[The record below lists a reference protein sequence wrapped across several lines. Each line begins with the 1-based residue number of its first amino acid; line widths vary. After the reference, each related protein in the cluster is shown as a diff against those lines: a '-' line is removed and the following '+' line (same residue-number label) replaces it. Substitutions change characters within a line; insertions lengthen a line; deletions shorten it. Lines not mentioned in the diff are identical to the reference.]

1 MASFKQEPGTWPYT
15 PSSAVAAG
23 DVVVLTDGIAVASRP
38 IAANTLG
45 AVEVEGVFTMP
56 KAAEALALG
65 AVVYWNTTNSNITA
79 TSAGGK
85 RAGKVAAAAV
95 SGDAMCWVDLN
106 RG

>member
-1 MASFKQEPGTWPYT
+1 MASFKQQPGTWPYT

-85 RAGKVAAAAV
+85 RAGKVATAAV
-95 SGDAMCWVDLN
+95 SGDATVWVDLN

>member
-1 MASFKQEPGTWPYT
+1 MASFRQEDGTWPYT
-15 PSSAVAAG
+15 PGAAVAAG
-23 DVVVLTDGIAVASRP
+23 DVVVLSDSVAVASRP

-45 AVEVEGVFTMP
+45 AVNVEGVFTFP

-85 RAGKVAAAAV
+85 RAGKVAVAAA
-95 SGDAMCWVDLN
+95 SGDATVWVDLN

>member
-45 AVEVEGVFTMP
+45 AVEVEGVFTVP
-56 KAAEALALG
+56 KAAEALTLG
-65 AVVYWNTTNSNITA
+65 AVVYWNTTNSNVTA
-79 TSAGGK
+79 TATGNK
-85 RAGKVAAAAV
+85 RAGKVATAAV
-95 SGDAMCWVDLN
+95 SGDATVWVDLN